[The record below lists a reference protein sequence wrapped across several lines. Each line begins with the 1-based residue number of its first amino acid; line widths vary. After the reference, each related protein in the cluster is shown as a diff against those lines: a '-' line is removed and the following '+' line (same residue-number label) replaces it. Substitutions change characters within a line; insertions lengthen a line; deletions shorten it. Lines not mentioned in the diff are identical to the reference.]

1 MVHSFLLI
9 GQSNMAGRGFLHEV
23 QPIRDSRIKAL
34 RNGRWQT
41 MWEPIHFDRPFAGVG
56 LGASFAKRWLEDHP
70 GEEIGLIPCADGGSC
85 MEEWLPGTA
94 LFDHAV
100 YQVELARRISVLDGI
115 LWHQGENDCTAKLIA
130 AYPRKFGKFLEGLRQ
145 AISAPDLPFLIGGLG
160 DYLINCDLY
169 NDFTK
174 TPLMNETLFS
184 LADTNENCC
193 FVSAAGLGSN
203 PDVLHLNAQSQRKFG
218 MRYYEAYRTGH
229 HVMGPVEG
237 EDVQDQSAD
246 AYQSMTVEEK
256 VALLRKDLDAGII
269 TKQEYDMRAEDLVR
283 QM

>member
-23 QPIRDSRIKAL
+23 QPIRDARIRVL

-41 MWEPIHFDRPFAGVG
+41 MWEPIHFDRPFAGIG

-70 GEEIGLIPCADGGSC
+70 DEEIGLIPCADGGSSL
-85 MEEWLPGTA
+85 EEWQPGSE

-100 YQVELARRISVLDGI
+100 FQVQLARRSSILDGI
-115 LWHQGENDCTAKLIA
+115 LWHQGENDCTQELIDV
-130 AYPRKFGKFLEGLRQ
+130 YPEKFRLFLEGLRE
-145 AISAPDLPFLIGGLG
+145 ALGARDIPFLIGGMG
-160 DYLINCDLY
+160 DYLVDCDLY

-184 LADTNENCC
+184 LADACENCL
-193 FVSAAGLGSN
+193 FVSARGLTSN
-203 PDVLHLNAQSQRKFG
+203 PDLLHLNAASQRKFG
-218 MRYYEAYRTGH
+218 LRYYEALHTGC
-229 HVMGPVEG
+229 HVRGPVKG
-237 EDVQDQSAD
+237 EEEQAVSAG
-246 AYQSMTVEEK
+246 AYQAMSLK
-256 VALLRKDLDAGII
+256 AKAALLKKDLDAGII
-269 TKQEYDMRAEDLVR
+269 TKQEYDMRAADLVR